1 MSNRIGN
8 LARELQ
14 QSFRRHRARPALS
27 IGERVYSYGEL
38 HQLSQRVRHALQR
51 HNAPVHR
58 PVVIELEDPLLAICT
73 MVAVLDAGRFYAVLP
88 KGISQDARFEILD
101 ELDATWVIC
110 HPLNTPGLQEL
121 IEPGLALCRLPG
133 LRSKADDAASEKLL
147 AAVYY
152 TSGTTGHYKGVMIT
166 RATILR
172 ESARQIDRFDITPN
186 DCFGLVFNPSFSAS
200 ISAIYTG
207 LLTGACVALFPS
219 PEQKL
224 HGKAVAEWLSRERV
238 TLCDFTTTLFRH
250 VCRALSKEPLPIAL
264 RMISAGAEKVTADD
278 FERFRATFDP
288 PCQFQVT
295 LASTETRVA
304 TELVLKH
311 CDDWPNGQG
320 LPTGKPVGGARVIIY
335 DDDGCE
341 MPPGK
346 TGLISIRSESVAA
359 GYWKDFELTAKFFQ
373 THADS
378 SSTFFSKDRGHLDD
392 SGNLFFEGR
401 TGDVVNIR
409 GMKISMGEVEDSL
422 TQLWGFDV
430 ALVHLP
436 ESGGLLAFY
445 DGDALNKDKERA
457 LMLAAVNA
465 MQPAAVPS
473 ALNYV
478 KDFPRTPNG
487 KIDRSQLSTRFAGQ
501 AHGEVAESSEAQAL
515 CVFMRELLRCP
526 TLTASDSFFLLG
538 GDSLSAEELLTWIE
552 KTFGASLAI
561 ENVIANPSPNQLAHC
576 LRKQV
581 AAPTFFTLQSCPK
594 PGSLVFIPGMF
605 GRVTPLI
612 PIASHLKEVIS
623 VYGVHYSKGFSLSPP
638 GPTIEERAAN
648 LIASIPKESLSSPI
662 SLCGYSFGGLVAYE
676 MAVQLT
682 AAGVPVDSVWILD
695 TACPL
700 TKVIPSKRKHRAVG
714 RLLKELGRT
723 WRDPVGWLKLML
735 YRNRER
741 RAQKSS
747 LAWPNM
753 DDRQQEKIA
762 LTRAVDSYEPSR
774 SKLRLVLFLA
784 KNDDGEGA
792 ANDEGWRKL
801 TSGKV
806 ETVLC
811 EGSHQEMLRPPYR
824 ARLIE
829 RILTRF

>member
-1 MSNRIGN
+1 MSNRTDS
-8 LARELQ
+8 LARKLQ
-14 QSFRRHRARPALS
+14 QSFRRHRRRPALS
-27 IGERVYSYGEL
+27 IGERVYSYGEVYR
-38 HQLSQRVRHALQR
+38 LSQRVRHALQR
-51 HNAPVHR
+51 HKAPVHR
-58 PVVIELEDPLLAICT
+58 PVVIDLEDPLLAICT
-73 MVAVLDAGRFYAVLP
+73 MVAVLDSGRFYATLP
-88 KGISQDARFEILD
+88 KGISQDDRFQILD
-101 ELDATWVIC
+101 ELDAAWIIC
-110 HPLNTPGLQEL
+110 HPLNTPGVKEL
-121 IEPGLALCRLPG
+121 IEPSLAICCLSG
-133 LRSKADDAASEKLL
+133 LRSKAAEAVSEKPL

-152 TSGTTGHYKGVMIT
+152 TSGTTGRYKGVMIT

-172 ESARQIDRFDITPN
+172 ESARQIDRFSITPN

-219 PEQKL
+219 TEQKL

-250 VCRALSKEPLPIAL
+250 VCRALSQAPLPIAL

-278 FERFRATFDP
+278 FARFRAIFDP

-304 TELVLKH
+304 TELILEH
-311 CDDWPNGQG
+311 CDEWPEGEG
-320 LPTGKPVGGARVIIY
+320 LPTGKPVGGARVTIY
-335 DDDGCE
+335 DDDGRE
-341 MPPGK
+341 MPLGK

-359 GYWKDFELTAKFFQ
+359 GYWKDSELTAKFFQ

-378 SSTFFSKDRGHLDD
+378 TSTFVSKDRGHLDD

-401 TGDVVNIR
+401 TGDVINIR
-409 GMKISMGEVEDSL
+409 GMKISMSEVEDSL
-422 TQLWGFDV
+422 TRLWGLDV

-436 ESGGLLAFY
+436 ESRGLLAFY
-445 DGDALNKDKERA
+445 DGDVLNKDKERA
-457 LMLAAVNA
+457 LMRDAVNA

-473 ALNYV
+473 ALNHV

-487 KIDRSQLSTRFAGQ
+487 KIDRSQLSTIVDEQ
-501 AHGEVAESSEAQAL
+501 AHGEVAESSEARAL

-526 TLTASDSFFLLG
+526 TLTAGDSFFLRG
-538 GDSLSAEELLTWIE
+538 GDSLSAAELLTWID
-552 KTFGASLAI
+552 KSFGASLTI
-561 ENVIANPSPNQLAHC
+561 ENVITNPSPNQLAHC
-576 LRKQV
+576 LREQNT
-581 AAPTFFTLQSCPK
+581 APNFFTLQPSPK
-594 PGSLVFIPGMF
+594 PGRLIFIPGMF

-612 PIASHLKEVIS
+612 PIAIHLKEVIS
-623 VYGVHYSKGFSLSPP
+623 VYGVHYSKGFSLAPP
-638 GPTIEERAAN
+638 GPTIQERAAN

-700 TKVIPSKRKHRAVG
+700 ATAIPSKRKHRSVG
-714 RLLKELGRT
+714 RLLKEMGRT
-723 WRDPVGWLKLML
+723 WRDPVGWLKLMR
-735 YRNRER
+735 YRLRER
-741 RAQKSS
+741 LAQKNS

-753 DDRQQEKIA
+753 DHRQQEKIA
-762 LTRAVDSYEPSR
+762 ITRAVDSYEPSR

-784 KNDDGEGA
+784 KIDDGEGA
-792 ANDEGWRKL
+792 SNDEGWRKL

-811 EGSHQEMLRPPYR
+811 EGSHLEMLRPPYR
-824 ARLIE
+824 ASLIE
-829 RILTRF
+829 RILARF